1 MSYDLP
7 FDWGARTY
15 VMGIV
20 NVTPDSFSGDGLL
33 DGAGTGR
40 GGDVA
45 AVAQA
50 RAFEAAGADLIDVGG
65 ESTRPDHAP
74 IDTATEIAR
83 VVPVIRAIAAAVS
96 IPISIDTSKATVAE
110 AALAAG
116 ARVVND
122 VWALAA
128 DPDLAGVVAR
138 AEVPV
143 VLMNNRRGKT
153 YTDLVPDVI
162 ADLAARVRFA
172 EAAGVARSRII
183 IDPGIGFD
191 RTGAPDLELIDRL
204 AELKVLGLP
213 ILIGPS
219 RKRFIGR
226 ILADAR
232 GDAPPDERLEGTAAA
247 VAVGIARGAD
257 IVRVHDVAS
266 IVKVARV
273 TDAITRR
280 GKKVTSDE

>member
-1 MSYDLP
+1 MAYDLP
-7 FDWGARTY
+7 CMWGARTY
-15 VMGIV
+15 IMGIV
-20 NVTPDSFSGDGLL
+20 NVTPDSFSGDGV
-33 DGAGTGR
+33 AH
-40 GGDVA
+40 DVAA

-50 RAFEAAGADLIDVGG
+50 RAFAAAGADLIDVGG
-65 ESTRPDHAP
+65 ESTRPGHAP
-74 IDTATEIAR
+74 LDAAAEIAR
-83 VVPVIRAIAAAVS
+83 VVPAIRAIAQAVS
-96 IPISIDTSKATVAE
+96 IPISIDTSKAAVAE

-116 ARVVND
+116 VRVVND
-122 VWALAA
+122 VWALDA

-138 AEVPV
+138 AGVPV

-153 YTDLVPDVI
+153 YADLVPDVI

-172 EAAGVARSRII
+172 EAAGVARARII
-183 IDPGIGFD
+183 VDPGIGFD
-191 RTGAPDLELIDRL
+191 RTGAPDLVLIDRL

-232 GDAPPDERLEGTAAA
+232 GDAPPEERLEGTAAA

-257 IVRVHDVAS
+257 IVRVHDVAP

-273 TDAITRR
+273 ADAITRR
-280 GKKVTSDE
+280 